1 MKVKQIVKYQ
11 LTKRYHKEDS
21 KVSSEFPQGQY
32 IEQAKRDSAKIT
44 GETRWG
50 KRKMRDYKH
59 SLRGRCLKGKG
70 KGVLGARETRG
81 AHEEG
86 GKKTP
91 ARRPLVLLVCNIHQ
105 ANDKGTRSAM
115 GPR

>member
-81 AHEEG
+81 AHEG
-86 GKKTP
+86 GREKNACQETIGF
-91 ARRPLVLLVCNIHQ
+91 ACL
-105 ANDKGTRSAM
+105 
-115 GPR
+115 